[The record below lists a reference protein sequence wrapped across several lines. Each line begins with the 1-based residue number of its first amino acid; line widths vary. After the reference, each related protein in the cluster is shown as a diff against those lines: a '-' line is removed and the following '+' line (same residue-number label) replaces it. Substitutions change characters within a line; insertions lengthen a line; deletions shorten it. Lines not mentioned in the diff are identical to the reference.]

1 MFQATKVEKKMYAKL
16 RAKQKVQNALLEMFQ
31 EGTE

>member
-1 MFQATKVEKKMYAKL
+1 MFQATKAEKKMYAKL
-16 RAKQKVQNALLEMFQ
+16 RAKQRVQNALLEMFA